1 MRDDFAAVAADLVR
15 RGVTRPGGHYPP
27 IPVVEPTH
35 SRETL
40 SRLSV
45 STILDAPS
53 RSYLRPR
60 SCSRDAASLLLSLE
74 EWIDTNSAAGE
85 LVFHVFGAI
94 AHFRAASDRRANK
107 GTGSPPLELVAHT
120 PGATLSIQRRA
131 PGVFPWRRRRARRGY
146 VHRVV
151 ARHLFMADLHPL
163 RDFTSCRYLGG
174 RACCTIFARGATSAE
189 RSAGFERP

>member
-1 MRDDFAAVAADLVR
+1 MARFGLAVKEEPFPPLRGERGCARAGGVKQKVMRDDFAAVAADLVR

-35 SRETL
+35 ARETL

-53 RSYLRPR
+53 RSCLRPR

-94 AHFRAASDRRANK
+94 AHFERRLIAERTR
-107 GTGSPPLELVAHT
+107 GRGRRRSSSWHT
-120 PGATLSIQRRA
+120 PRA
-131 PGVFPWRRRRARRGY
+131 PPSRSREEPQGFPLAPPARTP
-146 VHRVV
+146 RVC
-151 ARHLFMADLHPL
+151 APRCCAPSLH
-163 RDFTSCRYLGG
+163 GG
-174 RACCTIFARGATSAE
+174 S
-189 RSAGFERP
+189 